1 MQKHL
6 MQSWEGVFCMKI
18 TLKGRDTK
26 VTPALQ
32 EYAEKKFIK
41 LEKMIDFDEA
51 IVVLKTHKDKQRA
64 EITIPLA
71 GTLLRA
77 EQESGDMFSSIDQAA
92 EKLERQIDRYKAK
105 WEKKGRGTVRTAAP
119 VSEAAPAAED
129 EDRIIRSKKFSA
141 KPMPVEEAIL
151 HMDLAA
157 HSFFAFT
164 NEATGDINVVYKRK
178 DGGYGLLEP
187 EK

>member
-1 MQKHL
+1 
-6 MQSWEGVFCMKI
+6 MKI
-18 TLKGRDTK
+18 TLKGRETK

-32 EYAEKKFIK
+32 EYAEKKFIR
-41 LEKMIDFDEA
+41 LEKLIDFDEA

-71 GTLLRA
+71 GTVLRA
-77 EQESGDMFSSIDQAA
+77 EQESTDFFTSIDQAA

-119 VSEAAPAAED
+119 LSEAAPAAED
-129 EDRIIRSKKFSA
+129 DEEKIIRSKKFSA